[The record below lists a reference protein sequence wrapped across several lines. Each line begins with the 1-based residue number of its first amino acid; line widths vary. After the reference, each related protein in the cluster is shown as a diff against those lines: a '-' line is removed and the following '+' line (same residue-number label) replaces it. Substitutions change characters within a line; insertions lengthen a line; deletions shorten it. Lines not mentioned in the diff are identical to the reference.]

1 MLALEVGP
9 EPELAVAL
17 LLPKPT
23 DGALSWPVSWPLA
36 VAVFP
41 PADTL
46 TPPLLVELVACPAL
60 TLCPAPCP
68 AGPDPDGPWPPP
80 PATAFDMETID
91 TDAIAVEARRT
102 AKTLNIAPTPRGP
115 SPLNALYGLVVAP
128 EDVVPVAPAAAAPLP
143 PVPAAAV
150 LADAG
155 AAELPVGDDVLLTPN
170 DEAAGLPLPVETLTA
185 PKPVA

>member
-60 TLCPAPCP
+60 TLCPALEPCP
-68 AGPDPDGPWPPP
+68 AGPALGPCPPP
-80 PATAFDMETID
+80 PAIADDMEAIE

-115 SPLNALYGLVVAP
+115 SPLNARYGLVVAP
-128 EDVVPVAPAAAAPLP
+128 EDVEPVAPAAAAPLP

-170 DEAAGLPLPVETLTA
+170 DEAAGLPLPSRR
-185 PKPVA
+185 